1 MVFVPMPDRVRELLA
16 EFAEV
21 QASPITDCALVER
34 MRTEATQWINAVHMQ
49 HRRISGPLVDVNDP
63 GAEVW
68 RQEIDLHF
76 LLVSLTRL
84 RRAIGLATRVDQ
96 LQEALI
102 GRIVEFDSHAPYL
115 SRLRNVGEHF
125 DDYTV
130 GKGRDT
136 QVRRAQLQTWSM
148 DSDPEGHL
156 IWNWL
161 GEEVHLAEAHTAAT
175 DLYRGFLTDA
185 ERYFAALR
193 EQEDPTD
200 TP

>member
-1 MVFVPMPDRVRELLA
+1 MAFVPMPDHLRALLA
-16 EFAEV
+16 EFAAA
-21 QASPITDCALVER
+21 QSRPITDSALVER
-34 MRTEATQWINAVHMQ
+34 MTTEATKWINAIHTQ
-49 HRRISGPLVDVNDP
+49 QRRVSEINDP
-63 GAEVW
+63 W
-68 RQEIDLHF
+68 QKEIDLHF

-102 GRIVEFDSHAPYL
+102 GRIAEFDGHVPYL
-115 SRLRNVGEHF
+115 PRLRNAGEHF

-130 GKGRDT
+130 GNGRDT

-148 DSDPEGHL
+148 GSDPDGQL

-161 GEEVHLAEAHTAAT
+161 GEELRLAEAHRAAT
-175 DLYRGFLTDA
+175 DLYRGFLADA

-193 EQEDPTD
+193 GQKTLTD
-200 TP
+200 TW